1 MWTSF
6 SSFFI
11 NKIFLYKKNTVFYV
25 MCTLLLC
32 CYILFFW
39 HNLNLLYLGRIPSLR
54 HVELN
59 SIDHFIKFTV
69 HPYDPPNSNQSS
81 IQITSNIQANGST
94 QPTSINIMPHSS
106 INSTNELTLISPA
119 LQNNINN
126 VIRSARQK
134 MGGSQLPPSPTLP
147 TCQH

>member
-1 MWTSF
+1 MT
-6 SSFFI
+6 
-11 NKIFLYKKNTVFYV
+11 
-25 MCTLLLC
+25 
-32 CYILFFW
+32 
-39 HNLNLLYLGRIPSLR
+39 
-54 HVELN
+54 
-59 SIDHFIKFTV
+59 
-69 HPYDPPNSNQSS
+69 PPNSNQSS